1 MRRYDFSSTALNP
14 PSPPP
19 PQLTLHLNDN
29 LSPVHRLITTIIIAK
44 ETSVC
49 TQYEQGIVTF
59 HSFSLTN
66 NISINEM
73 NESKVDET
81 KIQPD
86 QGKGNS
92 SHDLILLNI

>member
-1 MRRYDFSSTALNP
+1 M
-14 PSPPP
+14 
-19 PQLTLHLNDN
+19 
-29 LSPVHRLITTIIIAK
+29 
-44 ETSVC
+44 
-49 TQYEQGIVTF
+49 TF

-92 SHDLILLNI
+92 SHDLILLNK